1 MSVVV
6 VCECK
11 SRFELKDEF
20 AGTLVECPS
29 CGRTM
34 TAGDASVATAV
45 EDPIFGRD
53 LYLLAQKVLRINES
67 YVVADE
73 SGHPLLFVE
82 RPAHLLRGMLAL
94 VVGFVA
100 AMMAL
105 VVMLIVIGPFMP
117 ELQENETSTV
127 ASVLSLL
134 MMFVGIAVFVIV
146 MMAAGKKRH
155 VSFHGG
161 TNQSSPRVIEVLQ
174 DKKVQFP
181 TRTFTVLDGSGE
193 PIGMLSKN
201 FLHSILRKH
210 WTIRDGRGR
219 PVATVREDSIILS
232 LIRRV
237 GAFVPLLRFMRTN
250 FLFFKFGSD
259 RELGEFRRK
268 RTILDKYVLD
278 LTTDPTRILDR
289 RLAVAMAVM
298 LDTAER
304 R

>member
-6 VCECK
+6 VCECR

-20 AGTLVECPS
+20 AGAVVECPN

-34 TAGDASVATAV
+34 TAGGAAPATAV
-45 EDPIFGRD
+45 TDPIFGGD
-53 LYLLAQKVLRINES
+53 LYLLAQKILRINES

-73 SGHPLLFVE
+73 SGNPLLFVE

-94 VVGFVA
+94 VAGFVA
-100 AMMAL
+100 FLVAFVVMAVLLGRFIDVPVVGDLVAFVSMMMA
-105 VVMLIVIGPFMP
+105 VGAA
-117 ELQENETSTV
+117 V
-127 ASVLSLL
+127 ATAMGV
-134 MMFVGIAVFVIV
+134 A
-146 MMAAGKKRH
+146 KKRH
-155 VSFHGG
+155 VTFYAGADG
-161 TNQSSPRVIEVLQ
+161 TGERALEVIQ
-174 DKKVQFP
+174 DHKIQFP
-181 TRTFTVLDGSGE
+181 TRTFTVRDREGQ
-193 PIGMLSKN
+193 PIGVLSKN
-201 FLHSILRKH
+201 FLHSLLRKR

-237 GAFVPLLRFMRTN
+237 GAFVPLLRLMRTN

-278 LTTDPTRILDR
+278 LKADPTGILDR